1 MKRLAFSIKPID
13 ETWEKLAK
21 NLHVGTQ
28 ARARALQVLT
38 LWARAKPADTQA
50 RKHASYVSQTE
61 REYMS
66 SSTASSTA
74 SYKAKQLIVM
84 RRDLKMR
91 KGKIAAQ
98 SAHAAVEAVLMAL
111 AKERKLTQI
120 KLDESERFVYL
131 EEEDLS
137 STDVTPT
144 ALDAWFSAGVAK
156 ICVYVDSEEELLE
169 LAHKGR
175 ERGLLVALIRDAGIT
190 EFHGTPTYT
199 CLAFEPLYPEDIDP
213 LTRDLPL
220 Y

>member
-21 NLHVGTQ
+21 NFHVGAQ
-28 ARARALQVLT
+28 ARAWARRVLT

-66 SSTASSTA
+66 SSTA

-120 KLDESERFVYL
+120 KLDESECFVYL

-137 STDVTPT
+137 SADVTPT

>member
-21 NLHVGTQ
+21 NLHVGAQ
-28 ARARALQVLT
+28 ARVWALRVRA

-66 SSTASSTA
+66 SSTA

-120 KLDESERFVYL
+120 KLDESEHFVYL

-137 STDVTPT
+137 SADVTPT
-144 ALDAWFSAGVAK
+144 ALNAWFSAGVAK

>member
-1 MKRLAFSIKPID
+1 
-13 ETWEKLAK
+13 
-21 NLHVGTQ
+21 
-28 ARARALQVLT
+28 
-38 LWARAKPADTQA
+38 
-50 RKHASYVSQTE
+50 
-61 REYMS
+61 MS
-66 SSTASSTA
+66 SSTA

-120 KLDESERFVYL
+120 KLDESECFVYL

-137 STDVTPT
+137 SADVTPT

>member
-21 NLHVGTQ
+21 NLHVG
-28 ARARALQVLT
+28 ARARALRVLA
-38 LWARAKPADTQA
+38 LWTRAKPADTQA

-66 SSTASSTA
+66 SSTA

-120 KLDESERFVYL
+120 KLDESECFVYL

-137 STDVTPT
+137 SADVTPT

>member
-21 NLHVGTQ
+21 NLHVGAQ
-28 ARARALQVLT
+28 ARVWTLRVRA

-66 SSTASSTA
+66 SSTA

-120 KLDESERFVYL
+120 KLDESEHFVYL

-137 STDVTPT
+137 SADVTPT